1 MLRSA
6 GRMKPRADLWATETR
21 TMRTDR
27 ERGEEVL
34 VTPGLV
40 TPMPE
45 TTEAE
50 AVTSETP
57 DRDPEDERTPGGR
70 SRARSWVRRM
80 RSSIRS
86 RILVTY
92 VLVLAVATVVSV
104 LLVREVLLI
113 SLDDRIDDDLV
124 QESRELDRL
133 AGGVDPET
141 GQPFAS
147 VDRIF
152 DLFLERNV
160 PARNEAFIL
169 FIDGEVY
176 DRSRNVLPYRLD
188 LDPSLLAQWS
198 ALDQSDAGS
207 VETPGGTVRFLAVPV
222 RSSRHLGIFVAATF
236 ADLEAREVAPA
247 VRAAALVGILAL
259 VVGSVL
265 AGVMSRRI
273 LSPVRTVRE
282 TARSISET
290 DLGQR
295 IEVRGDD
302 EISELSKT
310 FNGLL
315 DRLERA
321 FLAQR
326 AFIDDAGHELRTP
339 ITIIRGHLETLGDD
353 PEERRRS
360 TEIVTDELDRMSR
373 MVNDLLVLAKA
384 QQPDF
389 LTRGVVDLEALTRE
403 IFEKMSAIGNRR
415 WQLDASAEGLITAD
429 RQRINQAL
437 IQLAQNAFDHTDD
450 GDEIGVGSART
461 DRWVELWVRDTG
473 SGIPDEAQARIFE
486 RFARERPRRSEG
498 SGLGL
503 AIVRTIA
510 ERHGGTAR
518 VRSIL
523 GEGATFTIRLPTD
536 QTPTE
541 DPGT

>member
-1 MLRSA
+1 
-6 GRMKPRADLWATETR
+6 MK
-21 TMRTDR
+21 TDR
-27 ERGEEVL
+27 ELGEGVS
-34 VTPGLV
+34 VTADL
-40 TPMPE
+40 TPEPETPAAGAAMPE
-45 TTEAE
+45 P
-50 AVTSETP
+50 P
-57 DRDPEDERTPGGR
+57 DDDSGHDR
-70 SRARSWVRRM
+70 SSGDRSPARAWVRRV
-80 RSSIRS
+80 RTSIRS

-92 VLVLAVATVVSV
+92 VLVLAVATIASV
-104 LLVREVLLI
+104 LLVRQVLLI
-113 SLDDRIDDDLV
+113 SLDDRIDDELV

-176 DRSRNVLPYRLD
+176 DRSRNVLPHRLD
-188 LDPSLLAQWS
+188 QDPELLARWS
-198 ALDQSDAGS
+198 ALDDSDAGS
-207 VETPGGTVRFLAVPV
+207 VETPGGTVRYLAVPV
-222 RSSRHLGIFVAATF
+222 RSSRQLGIFVAATF
-236 ADLEAREVAPA
+236 ADLEAREVVPA

-339 ITIIRGHLETLGDD
+339 ITIVRGQLETLSEDA
-353 PEERRRS
+353 EERRR
-360 TEIVTDELDRMSR
+360 TIEIVSDELDRMSR

-389 LTRGVVDLEALTRE
+389 LTRGVVDLKILTRE
-403 IFEKMSAIGNRR
+403 LFDKMSALGNRR
-415 WQLDASAEGLITAD
+415 WQLDAFAEGTIVAD
-429 RQRINQAL
+429 RQRLTQAL
-437 IQLAQNAFDHTDD
+437 IQLAQNAVDHTDG
-450 GDEIGVGSART
+450 GDEIGLGSARS
-461 DRWVELWVRDTG
+461 DRWVRMWVRD
-473 SGIPDEAQARIFE
+473 SGPGISEVAQERIFE

-510 ERHGGTAR
+510 ERHGGRAR
-518 VRSIL
+518 VHSRL
-523 GEGATFTIRLPTD
+523 GEGATFTIELPV
-536 QTPTE
+536 
-541 DPGT
+541 DPGPTGEPGS